1 MSKKILIVCTGNLCR
16 SPMAMA
22 LLQDKLNKDEA
33 RRDWQVESAGTWGGE
48 GRPASAHAVAEM
60 AERGIDLSC
69 HLARPVTREIVA
81 EADLVLVMTQNHAEA
96 IKTAFPDQARKVHRL
111 SEMIGK
117 EYDIYDPYGSSR
129 MEYAYTAKELEGLV
143 ENGYQRIVA
152 LVEGETNLA
161 QQ

>member
-1 MSKKILIVCTGNLCR
+1 
-16 SPMAMA
+16 MAMA

-33 RRDWQVESAGTWGGE
+33 RQDWQVESAGTWGGE

-60 AERGIDLSC
+60 TERGIDLSC
-69 HLARPVTREIVA
+69 HLARPVTREMVVG
-81 EADLVLVMTQNHAEA
+81 ADLVLVMTQNHVEA
-96 IKTAFPDQARKVHRL
+96 IKTAFPDQSHKVYLL
-111 SEMIGK
+111 SEMIGR

-129 MEYAYTAKELEGLV
+129 MEYAYTAKELEGLI

-152 LVEGETNLA
+152 LVEGATGLA